1 MTEALVFIKPATS
14 VIGPNETIISPFKNI
29 NVWGESELG
38 IVLGKK
44 LVKATVK
51 RAQSAIFGYTIGNDV
66 SCENIMGWD
75 HHLARSKGADTF
87 CVLGPWIDTEFNPQ
101 STLEDIII
109 IHLSEKAYVIKGC
122 GKNLNYLSG
131 FLHG

>member
-1 MTEALVFIKPATS
+1 M
-14 VIGPNETIISPFKNI
+14 
-29 NVWGESELG
+29 WGESELG

-51 RAQSAIFGYTIGNDV
+51 EAQSAIFGYTIGNDV

-87 CVLGPWIDTEFNPQ
+87 VC
-101 STLEDIII
+101 
-109 IHLSEKAYVIKGC
+109 
-122 GKNLNYLSG
+122 SG
-131 FLHG
+131 RG